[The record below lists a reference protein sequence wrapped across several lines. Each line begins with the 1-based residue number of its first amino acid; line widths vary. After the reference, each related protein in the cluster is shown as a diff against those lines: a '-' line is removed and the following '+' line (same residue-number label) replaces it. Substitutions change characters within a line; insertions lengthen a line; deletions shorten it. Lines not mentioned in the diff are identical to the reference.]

1 MTPLWKLETYLVADI
16 AGACA
21 VVLPRL
27 GRNLTANTDLNLGA
41 QLFASSRTGE
51 FHGLSDLAY
60 VEFVV
65 PFR

>member
-1 MTPLWKLETYLVADI
+1 
-16 AGACA
+16 
-21 VVLPRL
+21 
-27 GRNLTANTDLNLGA
+27 
-41 QLFASSRTGE
+41 LFASSRTGE